1 MATFLDDKYY
11 PTNASTAMFTNVE
24 PYRSDQLASP
34 QRNITIYSMPH
45 FWANLRILSNCGAPQ
60 KCLYRILGSSP

>member
-24 PYRSDQLASP
+24 PYRSDQLAPP
-34 QRNITIYSMPH
+34 QRNVTI
-45 FWANLRILSNCGAPQ
+45 FLKRF
-60 KCLYRILGSSP
+60 LGISRARK